1 MYELICEREGADE
14 KLITYYECWEKALA
28 NFEAKQYDK
37 ALVQF
42 RKLYEAKPSDN
53 VAAYYIKITENFF
66 VKGKYPTENDD
77 VGVAY
82 NPEDGVFKLMQ
93 K

>member
-1 MYELICEREGADE
+1 MTE
-14 KLITYYECWEKALA
+14 
-28 NFEAKQYDK
+28 NKQYDK
-37 ALVQF
+37 ALAQF
-42 RKLYEAKPSDN
+42 KKLHETKPDDN

-66 VKGKYPTENDD
+66 IKGKYPTEHDD

-82 NPEDGVFKLMQ
+82 NEEDGVFKLLQ